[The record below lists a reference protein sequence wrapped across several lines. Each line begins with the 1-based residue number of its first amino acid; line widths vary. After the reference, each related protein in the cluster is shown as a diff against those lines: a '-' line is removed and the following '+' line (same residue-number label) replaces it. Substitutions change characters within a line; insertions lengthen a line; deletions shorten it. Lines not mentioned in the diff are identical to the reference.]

1 MRGLFFVSFY
11 PYISIHLPVFHND
24 SLWRKHPMLVMKFG
38 GTSVGSVEAF
48 AQVVTIVADKMA
60 EQTRTTTRPGV
71 AVVTSAM
78 SGVTNMLI
86 EAARRAA
93 QGDEEFYQ
101 ETENNLRV
109 KHQSVVGQF
118 IDDGGERAALGRI
131 FDARLQEFSRLCS
144 SITVLGEL
152 TNRGLDVVSGLGERL
167 SAPLL
172 AAVLRAKGIPAEYVD
187 ATEIVVTDNV
197 FGGAAPLMA
206 QTTARCLPRLLPLI
220 EKGIVPVITG
230 FVGATV
236 DGIPTTL
243 GRGASDYSAAIIGA
257 VLDADEIQI
266 WTDVNGVMTA
276 DPRIVANAR
285 SLNQLS
291 YEEVAELAYYG
302 AKVLHPQT
310 VTPAVEKRIPI
321 RVLNTFEPSHPG
333 TRIVDRSDN
342 TAQGSVKAIT
352 SIRGMN
358 LITVGG
364 RGMIGVPGTAAR
376 TFRAVAAVGANVLMI
391 SQSSSEQSIC
401 FVVPDGSAPT
411 VIDAL
416 RVEFKTELERRYVDQ
431 IDGHTDVAIIAVVGS
446 GMRGTPGLAAS
457 IFQAVGSHQINVIAI
472 AQGSSEANVSLVVEA
487 ARAAEAVRAIHDIFE
502 LHRPTSE
509 RVKAV

>member
-1 MRGLFFVSFY
+1 
-11 PYISIHLPVFHND
+11 
-24 SLWRKHPMLVMKFG
+24 MLVMKFG

-48 AQVVTIVADKMA
+48 AQVAAIVADKVT
-60 EQTRTTTRPGV
+60 EQTRTTTTRPGV

-93 QGDEEFYQ
+93 QGDEEFFK
-101 ETENNLRV
+101 ETEDNLRV

-118 IDDGGERAALGRI
+118 IDDGGERAALGRV
-131 FDARLQEFSRLCS
+131 FEQRLQEFSRLCS

-172 AAVLRAKGIPAEYVD
+172 AAVLRAKGVPAEYID
-187 ATEIVVTDNV
+187 ATEIVVTDSV

-206 QTTARCLPRLLPLI
+206 ETTERSLPRLLPLI
-220 EKGIVPVITG
+220 EQGIVPVITG

-243 GRGASDYSAAIIGA
+243 GRGASDYTAAVIGA

-276 DPRIVANAR
+276 DPRIVSNAR

-321 RVLNTFEPSHPG
+321 RVLNTFDPNHPG
-333 TRIVDRSDN
+333 TRIVDR
-342 TAQGSVKAIT
+342 TEMPIQGTVKAIT
-352 SIRGMN
+352 SIRGMT
-358 LITVGG
+358 LVTVAG
-364 RGMIGVPGTAAR
+364 RGMIGVPGIAAR
-376 TFRAVAAVGANVLMI
+376 TFSAVATVGANVLMI

-401 FVVPDGSAPT
+401 FVVPDASAQT
-411 VIDAL
+411 VINAL
-416 RVEFKTELERRYVDQ
+416 RSEFKTELERHYIDQ
-431 IDGHTDVAIIAVVGS
+431 VDGHTEVAIIAVVGS
-446 GMRGTPGLAAS
+446 GMRGTPGLAAN
-457 IFQAVGSHQINVIAI
+457 IFQAVGQESINVIAI
-472 AQGSSEANVSLVVEA
+472 AQGSSEANVSLVVEET
-487 ARAAEAVRAIHDIFE
+487 RAADAVRAIHDIFE
-502 LHRPTSE
+502 LHKPTNE

>member
-1 MRGLFFVSFY
+1 
-11 PYISIHLPVFHND
+11 
-24 SLWRKHPMLVMKFG
+24 MLVMKFG

-48 AQVVTIVADKMA
+48 AQVVSIVADKLA
-60 EQTRTTTRPGV
+60 EQTRMNATHSMTTRPGV

-93 QGDEEFYQ
+93 QGDEEFYK

-118 IDDGGERAALGRI
+118 IDDGGERAALVRV
-131 FDARLQEFSRLCS
+131 FDARLNEFSRLCS

-197 FGGAAPLMA
+197 FGGATPLMEL
-206 QTTARCLPRLLPLI
+206 TTERCRPRLLSII
-220 EKGIVPVITG
+220 EQGVVPVITG
-230 FVGATV
+230 FVGATL

-243 GRGASDYSAAIIGA
+243 GRGASDYSAAIVGA

-276 DPRIVANAR
+276 DPRTVSNAR
-285 SLNQLS
+285 SLRQLS

-310 VTPAVEKRIPI
+310 VTPAVEKKIPI
-321 RVLNTFEPSHPG
+321 RVLNTFEPTHPG
-333 TRIVDRSDN
+333 TLIVDRRDES
-342 TAQGSVKAIT
+342 AHGSVKAIT

-358 LITVGG
+358 LITVAG

-376 TFRAVAAVGANVLMI
+376 TFGAVANMGANVLMI

-401 FVVPDGSAPT
+401 FVVPEAAAPT
-411 VIDAL
+411 VIAAL
-416 RVEFKTELERRYVDQ
+416 QAEFKVELARHHIDQ
-431 IDGHTDVAIIAVVGS
+431 IDGHNDVAIIAVVGA

-457 IFQAVGSHQINVIAI
+457 IFQAVGTEGINVIAI
-472 AQGSSEANVSLVVEA
+472 AQGSSEANVSLVVDA
-487 ARAAEAVRAIHDIFE
+487 ARAADAVRAIHDIFE
-502 LHRPTSE
+502 LHRPTDE

>member
-1 MRGLFFVSFY
+1 
-11 PYISIHLPVFHND
+11 
-24 SLWRKHPMLVMKFG
+24 MLVMKFG

-48 AQVVTIVADKMA
+48 AQVATIVADKMA
-60 EQTRTTTRPGV
+60 EQTRTTTTRPGV

-101 ETENNLRV
+101 EIENSLRV

-118 IDDGGERAALGRI
+118 IDDGAERAALGRV
-131 FDARLQEFSRLCS
+131 FEQRLQEFSRLCS

-172 AAVLRAKGIPAEYVD
+172 AAVLRANGVPAEYVD

-197 FGGAAPLMA
+197 FGGAAPLLA
-206 QTTARCLPRLLPLI
+206 ETTERTLPRLLPMV
-220 EKGIVPVITG
+220 EKGIVPVVTG

-243 GRGASDYSAAIIGA
+243 GRGASDYTAAIIGA

-276 DPRIVANAR
+276 DPRIVSNAR

-310 VTPAVEKRIPI
+310 VTPAVEKKIPI

-333 TRIVDRSDN
+333 TRIVDRRDTPSSG
-342 TAQGSVKAIT
+342 TVKAIT

-358 LITVGG
+358 LVTVGG
-364 RGMIGVPGTAAR
+364 RGMIGVPGIAAR
-376 TFRAVAAVGANVLMI
+376 TFSAVATMGANVLMI

-401 FVVPDGSAPT
+401 FVVPEASAPT
-411 VIDAL
+411 VINAL
-416 RVEFKTELERRYVDQ
+416 RAEFKTELERHYIDQ
-431 IDGHTDVAIIAVVGS
+431 IDGHADVAIIAVVGS

-457 IFQAVGSHQINVIAI
+457 IFQAVGSHSINVIAI

-487 ARAAEAVRAIHDIFE
+487 ARAADAVRAIHDIFE
-502 LHRPTSE
+502 LHKPTSE
-509 RVKAV
+509 RIKTA

>member
-1 MRGLFFVSFY
+1 
-11 PYISIHLPVFHND
+11 
-24 SLWRKHPMLVMKFG
+24 MLVMKFG

-48 AQVVTIVADKMA
+48 AQVATIVAGKIT
-60 EQTRTTTRPGV
+60 EQMQTTTTTRPGV

-86 EAARRAA
+86 ESARRAA
-93 QGDEEFYQ
+93 NGDENFYQ
-101 ETENNLRV
+101 ETENTLRV
-109 KHQSVVGQF
+109 KHQSVVGEF
-118 IDDGGERAALGRI
+118 IDDGNERAALGRI
-131 FDARLQEFSRLCS
+131 FEQRLQEFNRLCS
-144 SITVLGEL
+144 SISVLGEL

-197 FGGAAPLMA
+197 FGGAAPLMEL
-206 QTTARCLPRLLPLI
+206 TTERCLARLLPLL
-220 EKGIVPVITG
+220 EKGIVPVVTG

-243 GRGASDYSAAIIGA
+243 GRGASDYSAAIVGA

-266 WTDVNGVMTA
+266 WTDVNGVLTA
-276 DPRIVANAR
+276 DPRIVTNAR
-285 SLNQLS
+285 SLHQLS

-310 VTPAVEKRIPI
+310 VTPAVEKKIPI

-333 TRIVDRSDN
+333 TRIVEQSN
-342 TAQGSVKAIT
+342 SEGHGIEKGTVKAIT

-376 TFRAVAAVGANVLMI
+376 TFQAVATVGANVLMI

-401 FVVPDGSAPT
+401 FVVPSTVSAL
-411 VIDAL
+411 VINAL
-416 RVEFKTELERRYVDQ
+416 RAEFKTELERHHIDQ
-431 IDGHTDVAIIAVVGS
+431 IDGHGDVAIIAVVGS

-457 IFQAVGSHQINVIAI
+457 IFQAVGQHDINVIAI
-472 AQGSSEANVSLVVEA
+472 AQGSSEANVSLVVEEE
-487 ARAAEAVRAIHDIFE
+487 RAADAVRSIHDIFA
-502 LHRPTSE
+502 LHKPISE
-509 RVKAV
+509 RVKVA